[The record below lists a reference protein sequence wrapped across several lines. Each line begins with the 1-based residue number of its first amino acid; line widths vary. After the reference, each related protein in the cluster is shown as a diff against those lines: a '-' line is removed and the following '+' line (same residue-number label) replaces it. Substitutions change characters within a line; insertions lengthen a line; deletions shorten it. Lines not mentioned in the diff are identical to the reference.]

1 MMESREDERAR
12 LLIAMADGAWY
23 EPAGPP
29 EHRRQCYVILNELA
43 REGVVEQRNK
53 DGGYAW
59 RLAWRDALLPYSSTH
74 PPGYAVIKQDPAP
87 TWKAWWV
94 WPEKK
99 MRGAGP
105 LTLCCAHRHREYAGA
120 VNCAKTRCEDV
131 RGLPMGGVDGG
142 RVGTWLT

>member
-1 MMESREDERAR
+1 MMEPREDERAR

-105 LTLCCAHRHREYAGA
+105 LTLCCAHHHREYAQA
-120 VNCAKTRCEDV
+120 VRCAKTLCAEV
-131 RGLPMGGVDGG
+131 RGRFPWVFAGAG
-142 RVGTWLT
+142 VGTWLT